1 MKFFFIPFLYFYHSR
16 LKSITKAL
24 SWVFI
29 YIFPIFIFCFISDNN
44 SLQDAAWLFLYITGI
59 YTIYEI
65 GYINNDCETIKNEN
79 NPTLRLLK
87 SELEYYDD
95 NRKLIYISRGIISFI
110 IGVVLSFSEIASPY
124 YVVAS
129 YTGLLVTFLVYNSV
143 RSILNLPLHFL
154 LVLFRFSSFTLV
166 FNLGF
171 DSFIATI
178 FIFPLVNLFERCGEA
193 RFKLP
198 FFQKSFFSN
207 HDLFR
212 VVYYTIALTFLLSID
227 AYDPILYTV
236 TYMLV
241 YRTLSPLVFNF
252 ITKR

>member
-29 YIFPIFIFCFISDNN
+29 YIFPIFTFSFVSDSN
-44 SLQDAAWLFLYITGI
+44 SLQDLAWLLLYITGI

-65 GYINNDCETIKNEN
+65 GYINNDCETIKNES
-79 NPTLRLLK
+79 NPTLRLSK
-87 SELEYYDD
+87 SELEYYND
-95 NRKLIYISRGIISFI
+95 NRNLIYIFRGVISFI
-110 IGVVLSFSEIASPY
+110 IVLALSFSEIASPY
-124 YVVAS
+124 YVFVS

-154 LVLFRFSSFTLV
+154 LVLFRFSSFTLI

-171 DSFIATI
+171 DSFVATI
-178 FIFPLVNLFERCGEA
+178 LIFPLINLIERCGEA

-207 HDLFR
+207 HDLLR
-212 VVYYTIALTFLLSID
+212 VVYYTIALTFLLAVD
-227 AYDPILYTV
+227 AYEPILYTV

-241 YRTLSPLVFNF
+241 YRALSPLVLNF